1 MMVPSHC
8 PPVSGCAKRMQESRM
23 EMNWR
28 VVMTVA
34 NSSAPNVLMVWLR
47 SQGGGVFGDG

>member
-1 MMVPSHC
+1 
-8 PPVSGCAKRMQESRM
+8 M

-34 NSSAPNVLMVWLR
+34 NSKAPKVLIVWL
-47 SQGGGVFGDG
+47 QAGGRGCRAGGWLGRGR

>member
-1 MMVPSHC
+1 
-8 PPVSGCAKRMQESRM
+8 M

-34 NSSAPNVLMVWLR
+34 NSSAPKVLMVWLR
-47 SQGGGVFGDG
+47 RGIAGGGGRGKQRPR

>member
-1 MMVPSHC
+1 MTVPSHC
-8 PPVSGCAKRMQESRM
+8 PAVRGWAKSRQESRM

-34 NSSAPNVLMVWLR
+34 NSKAPKVLIVWL
-47 SQGGGVFGDG
+47 QAGG